1 MGSKVKRSY
10 NQTLWAQFETEL
22 TKRTTEIEQRYHDGL
37 LTVGGRIKELG
48 SAPRVAE
55 ESSRTR

>member
-22 TKRTTEIEQRYHDGL
+22 TKRTTEIEQRYHDEL

-48 SAPRVAE
+48 SDARVAE